1 MRPNGSPEQ
10 LEKRRRRAIGLLT
23 HGLSPVDVAAK
34 IGCSLSSVYMWRE
47 RVQKGG
53 EAGLKAQPVPGRPPK
68 LTQRQTQRLTRL
80 LLKGAVRGGYATD
93 LWTQRR
99 VADVIR
105 REFGV
110 RYHPHHV
117 WRVLTSLGWSCQKPE
132 KRARERD
139 EAAIAHW
146 KRSQWP
152 RIKKRRTTWGPPGLP
167 R

>member
-10 LEKRRRRAIGLLT
+10 LEKRRRRALGLLAQ
-23 HGLSPVDVAAK
+23 GLRPVDVAAK

-47 RVQKGG
+47 RAQKGG
-53 EAGLKAQPVPGRPPK
+53 EAGVKAKPVPGRPPK
-68 LTQRQTQRLTRL
+68 LTPRQTQRLTRL

-99 VADVIR
+99 VAVVIQ

-139 EAAIAHW
+139 EVAIAHW
-146 KRSQWP
+146 KRYQWP
-152 RIKKRRTTWGPPGLP
+152 YIKTRRKAWGPSGLP